1 MTEKQ
6 PWLGDFECH
15 RPYLINL
22 AYRMLGSVAEAE
34 DVVQDAWLR
43 LQGGDTGG
51 VDNAR
56 AYLATVV
63 SRLALD
69 RLKSA
74 RHQRE
79 VYVGPWLPEPMVEAP
94 DPDDVDILA
103 RDVSYALML
112 ALERLSPL
120 ERAAFLL
127 HDVFDMSFAEVA
139 ASLGRSE
146 VACRRLASRA
156 REHVHEARPRYAV
169 AEEQAE
175 RLADAFFVASRDG
188 DAAALRNLLAED
200 ANLHTDGGGK
210 RPAALR
216 IIASADRIC
225 RFYTGLL
232 RKHGSLATRWQV
244 RTRIN
249 GMPGVLSVEQ
259 DGLPQVTALSIDG
272 GRITGIYVMRNPAKL
287 EHLHHLIPGWAM
299 ARQH

>member
-1 MTEKQ
+1 MTQ
-6 PWLGDFECH
+6 WLSDFEAH
-15 RPYLINL
+15 RSYLTNL

-43 LQGGDTGG
+43 LQGGDGQG
-51 VDNAR
+51 IDNPR
-56 AYLATVV
+56 GYLVTVV

-79 VYVGPWLPEPMVEAP
+79 VYIGPWLPEPVLEAP
-94 DPDDVDILA
+94 GPGDADMLA

-146 VACRRLASRA
+146 AGCRQLASRA
-156 REHVHEARPRYAV
+156 RRHVHAARPRFSV
-169 AEEQAE
+169 PEEDAE
-175 RLADAFFVASRDG
+175 RLADAFFTASRQG
-188 DAAALRNLLAED
+188 DTAVLSHLLAEG

-216 IIASADRIC
+216 VIVGADKVC
-225 RFYTGLL
+225 RFYAGLL
-232 RKHGSLATRWQV
+232 RKRGSLAARWQQ
-244 RTRIN
+244 RSRIN

-259 DGLPQVTALSIDG
+259 DGLPQATALGIDG
-272 GRITGIYVMRNPAKL
+272 GRITDIYVMRNPAKL
-287 EHLHHLIPGWAM
+287 RHLHDRIPDWAM
-299 ARQH
+299 IRPH

>member
-1 MTEKQ
+1 MTQ
-6 PWLGDFECH
+6 WLSDFESH
-15 RPYLINL
+15 RPYLTNL

-43 LQGGDTGG
+43 LQGGDGQG
-51 VDNAR
+51 IDNPR
-56 AYLATVV
+56 GYLVTVV

-79 VYVGPWLPEPMVEAP
+79 VYVGPWLPEPVLETP
-94 DPDDVDILA
+94 DPGEIEGLA

-146 VACRRLASRA
+146 AACRQLASRA
-156 REHVHEARPRYAV
+156 RQHVHAAQPRFAV
-169 AEEQAE
+169 PDADAQ
-175 RLADAFFVASRDG
+175 RLADAFFVASREG
-188 DAAALRNLLAED
+188 DTAALRNLLAEG
-200 ANLHTDGGGK
+200 AQLHTDGGGQ

-216 IIASADRIC
+216 VIVGVDKVC
-225 RFYTGLL
+225 RFYAGLL
-232 RKHGSLATRWQV
+232 RKYGSLGTRWQQ

-249 GMPGVLSVEQ
+249 GMPGVLSVER
-259 DGLPQVTALSIDG
+259 DGLPQATALGIDD
-272 GRITGIYVMRNPAKL
+272 GRITGIYVIRNPAKL
-287 EHLHHLIPGWAM
+287 RHLHDRIPDWAR
-299 ARQH
+299 ALRH